1 MTARTL
7 EAKGRSKEFEAQA
20 LEHMDAL
27 YRSALRMTRSP
38 ADAEDLVQE
47 TFLKAFRFHDHFEP
61 GTNLRAWLFKILVNS
76 FINRYRKTAKEPAML
91 SFEEPAVHDEAEA
104 RWFVERVG
112 EGEGV
117 NPVTVPV
124 AEILT
129 QTSEVLKEFV
139 GDEVKAAVESL
150 PVEFRMVVLL
160 SDLEGF
166 SYQEISEILGLNL
179 GTVKSRLFRGRK
191 ILQDLLFR
199 YAKEH
204 GLVKGRKP

>member
-1 MTARTL
+1 MMFKAP
-7 EAKGRSKEFEAQA
+7 KRSKEFEAQS

-27 YRSALRMTRSP
+27 YRSALRMTRNP
-38 ADAEDLVQE
+38 ADAEDLVQD
-47 TFLKAFRFHDHFEP
+47 TYVKAFRFHDHFQP
-61 GTNLRAWLFKILVNS
+61 GTNLRAWLFKILTNS

-104 RWFVERVG
+104 RWFVDRMSTD
-112 EGEGV
+112 EGV

-124 AEILT
+124 DEMLT
-129 QTSEVLKEFV
+129 RTSEVLKEFV

-150 PVEFRMVVLL
+150 PVDFRMVVLL

-166 SYQEISEILGLNL
+166 SYQEISEILSLNL

-191 ILQDLLFR
+191 ILQALLYR
-199 YAKEH
+199 YAKER
-204 GLVKGRKP
+204 GLVKGRRP

>member
-1 MTARTL
+1 MAASTSA
-7 EAKGRSKEFEAQA
+7 AKGRSKEFETQA

-27 YRSALRMTRSP
+27 YRTALRMTRSP

-47 TFLKAFRFHDHFEP
+47 TYLKAFRFHDHFEP
-61 GTNLRAWLFKILVNS
+61 GTNIRAWLFKILTNS
-76 FINRYRKTAKEPAML
+76 FINRYRKTTKEPAML

>member
-1 MTARTL
+1 MMLKAP
-7 EAKGRSKEFEAQA
+7 KRSKEFEAQA

-27 YRSALRMTRSP
+27 YRTALRMTRNP

-47 TFLKAFRFHDHFEP
+47 TYVKAFRFHDHFQP
-61 GTNLRAWLFKILVNS
+61 GTNIRAWLFKILTNS

-104 RWFVERVG
+104 RWFVDRMSTD
-112 EGEGV
+112 EGV

-124 AEILT
+124 DEMLT
-129 QTSEVLKEFV
+129 RTSEVLKEFV

-150 PVEFRMVVLL
+150 PMDFRMVVLL

-166 SYQEISEILGLNL
+166 SYQEISEILSLNL

-191 ILQDLLFR
+191 VLQALLYR
-199 YAKEH
+199 YAKER
-204 GLVKGRKP
+204 GLVKGRRP

>member
-1 MTARTL
+1 MNAGAL
-7 EAKGRSKEFEAQA
+7 AAKGRSKEFEDAA

-27 YRSALRMTRSP
+27 YRSALRLTRNA

-47 TFLKAFRFHDHFEP
+47 TFLKAFRFHDHFQP
-61 GTNLRAWLFKILVNS
+61 GTNIRAWLFKILTNS

-104 RWFVERVG
+104 QWFADRLAEP
-112 EGEGV
+112 EGV

-124 AEILT
+124 EEMLSR
-129 QTSEVLKEFV
+129 TSEVLSSFV

-150 PVEFRMVVLL
+150 PVDFRMVVLL

-166 SYQEISEILGLNL
+166 SYQEIAEILGLNL
-179 GTVKSRLFRGRK
+179 GTVKSRLFRGRR
-191 ILQDLLFR
+191 ILQALLYR
-199 YAKEH
+199 YAKER
-204 GLVKGRKP
+204 GLVKGGKP

>member
-1 MTARTL
+1 MMLKAP
-7 EAKGRSKEFEAQA
+7 KPSKEFEVQA

-27 YRSALRMTRSP
+27 YRSALRMTRNP

-47 TFLKAFRFHDHFEP
+47 TYLKAFRFHDHFEP
-61 GTNLRAWLFKILVNS
+61 GTNIRAWLFKILVNS
-76 FINRYRKTAKEPAML
+76 FINRYRKTAKEPPMF
-91 SFEEPAVHDEAEA
+91 SFEEPTVHDEAEA

-124 AEILT
+124 EEILT
-129 QTSEVLKEFV
+129 KTSEVLREFV
-139 GDEVKAAVESL
+139 GDEVKGAVESL
-150 PVEFRMVVLL
+150 PVDFRMVVLL

-166 SYQEISEILGLNL
+166 SYQEIAEILGLNL

>member
-1 MTARTL
+1 MFKAR
-7 EAKGRSKEFEAQA
+7 KRSKEFEALA

-27 YRSALRMTRSP
+27 YRSGLRMTRSP

-47 TFLKAFRFHDHFEP
+47 TYLKAFRFYDHFEP
-61 GTNLRAWLFKILVNS
+61 GTNIRAWLFKILVNS

-104 RWFVERVG
+104 QWFVERVG
-112 EGEGV
+112 TDGEGV

-124 AEILT
+124 DEILT
-129 QTSEVLKEFV
+129 RTSEVLTEFV

-150 PVEFRMVVLL
+150 PVDFKMVVLL

-166 SYQEISEILGLNL
+166 SYQEIAEILGLNL

-191 ILQDLLFR
+191 ILQERLFR
-199 YAKEH
+199 YAKDR
-204 GLVKGRKP
+204 GLVKGRRP

>member
-1 MTARTL
+1 M
-7 EAKGRSKEFEAQA
+7 
-20 LEHMDAL
+20 
-27 YRSALRMTRSP
+27 
-38 ADAEDLVQE
+38 
-47 TFLKAFRFHDHFEP
+47 
-61 GTNLRAWLFKILVNS
+61 NS

-91 SFEEPAVHDEAEA
+91 SFEEPTVHDEAEA

-166 SYQEISEILGLNL
+166 SYQEISEILSLNL

>member
-1 MTARTL
+1 MFKPR
-7 EAKGRSKEFEAQA
+7 KRSKEFEALA

-27 YRSALRMTRSP
+27 YRSGLRMTRSP

-47 TFLKAFRFHDHFEP
+47 TYLKAFRFYDHFEP
-61 GTNLRAWLFKILVNS
+61 GTNIRAWLFKILVNS

-104 RWFVERVG
+104 QWFVERVG
-112 EGEGV
+112 DGEGV

-124 AEILT
+124 DEMLSR
-129 QTSEVLKEFV
+129 TSEVLTEFV

-150 PVEFRMVVLL
+150 PVDFRMVVLL

-166 SYQEISEILGLNL
+166 SYQEIAEILGLNL

-191 ILQDLLFR
+191 ILQELLFR
-199 YAKEH
+199 YARER
-204 GLVKGRKP
+204 GLVKGRRS